1 MQHMN
6 QIKKSIP
13 TITQPLQWLS
23 YHSMILSRRVG
34 IVWSFILGGVFL
46 LLGWMLF
53 SASLIGLLLSIPA
66 FLFGGMMVFRGL
78 V

>member
-1 MQHMN
+1 MN
-6 QIKKSIP
+6 HIKKIVP
-13 TITQPLQWLS
+13 TITQPIQWLS
-23 YHSMILSRRVG
+23 YHSIILSRRVG

-53 SASLIGLLLSIPA
+53 SASFIGLLLSIPA
-66 FLFGGMMVFRGL
+66 FLFGGLLVFRGL